1 MKKNHTELTKAEEEV
16 MQHLW
21 EMDGAFVKD
30 VIARMPD
37 PKPAYNTVST
47 IARILEQ
54 KGFVTHESHGRS
66 HKYIP
71 IIARDKYRSL
81 ASKSLLDRFF
91 DKSLSGMVHFFVDRE
106 DVSVNDIDEMMQILE
121 ETKRKKVSK

>member
-1 MKKNHTELTKAEEEV
+1 MKQNHTELTKAEEEV

-21 EMDGAFVKD
+21 DMGGAFVKD
-30 VIARMPD
+30 VIERMPE

-54 KGFVTHESHGRS
+54 KGFVKHESQGRS

-71 IIARDKYRSL
+71 IIGKDEYRSF

-91 DKSLSGMVHFFVDRE
+91 DQSLSGLVHFFAKSE
-106 DVSVNDIDEMMQILE
+106 DLSVSDIDEMMKVLE
-121 ETKRKKVSK
+121 ETKRKKS